1 MKTTLRSYGLASGL
15 LILTAWSVLG
25 CHPTTANNASGNN
38 MATHPTQLDNSTGIT
53 GTQRPNNALISQIM
67 IKLKAGMDGKPQPL
81 TASLLQSLAST
92 AGVSLAYV
100 RPLAGDA
107 HVLQVANPMS
117 VQDLTAIT
125 TKLSQHPSVQYAE
138 PDRIMTAQ

>member
-1 MKTTLRSYGLASGL
+1 MKTTSLSHGLASGL
-15 LILTAWSVLG
+15 LILTALSMLG
-25 CHPTTANNASGNN
+25 CHPAASGNTAGN
-38 MATHPTQLDNSTGIT
+38 GMATHTTQLDNSTGIT
-53 GTQRPNNALISQIM
+53 GSQRPNNALISQII

-81 TASLLQSLAST
+81 TANLLQSLAST

-117 VQDLTAIT
+117 VQDITAIT

-138 PDRIMTAQ
+138 PDKIMTAQ